1 MGAVMLSG
9 DTHLAG
15 LVRHQNGPVQFSGPA
30 GCATYARWFEPAA
43 PLPNAGE
50 LPYTGDYVDG
60 FGNLLTVLAVA
71 NPHIP
76 QAEWLAAY
84 GHHGLGDRATKEEGY
99 GMLRVDVP
107 GRRHVL
113 EAWRWDVDPTA
124 PGATQMPGWPYEL
137 SFDDL

>member
-1 MGAVMLSG
+1 M
-9 DTHLAG
+9 
-15 LVRHQNGPVQFSGPA
+15 
-30 GCATYARWFEPAA
+30 
-43 PLPNAGE
+43 PNAGE

-84 GHHGLGDRATKEEGY
+84 GHHGLGDRAAKEEGY

-124 PGATQMPGWPYEL
+124 PGVPPDARMAVRAVLRRSLRDRRLLFGGAGATFSHNFG
-137 SFDDL
+137 F